1 MTRSRPV
8 TCLLQAD
15 RPHAMQQQVGGIIN
29 DKHDSAGARP
39 GSKTNS
45 RTSSAVKHCGGQY
58 LKAWCCN
65 SADKSAFKLAL
76 T

>member
-1 MTRSRPV
+1 M

-15 RPHAMQQQVGGIIN
+15 RPHAMQQQVGGIIS
-29 DKHDSAGARP
+29 DKHDSAGFKTCA

-58 LKAWCCN
+58 LKAWSCN
-65 SADKSAFKLAL
+65 SADKSAFELAL
-76 T
+76 I